1 MNIRMLIRAYKQIEA
16 EEVKQKQFDELE
28 ANPLNYGIIRDLV
41 NTARAG
47 IVVTINLKDGAKI
60 VMESKDSFDKL
71 QQQRSLEAF

>member
-47 IVVTINLKDGAKI
+47 IVVTINLKDGTKI

-71 QQQRSLEAF
+71 QQQRTLEAF